1 VENIRGYRIGSQL
14 LDADRMAV
22 TALQRLRDYE
32 PLNVAYK
39 VAALVALKEALV
51 QAEQNEL
58 YAQNALEAARDA
70 KAAAEWALHD
80 GVLGAKA
87 QVLAQYG
94 PNSDAIQSLGLK
106 KKSKYRRATSRPAK
120 GT

>member
-1 VENIRGYRIGSQL
+1 MLQPITFIRN
-14 LDADRMAV
+14 
-22 TALQRLRDYE
+22 
-32 PLNVAYK
+32 PL
-39 VAALVALKEALV
+39 AAAMRSCAASVLV
-51 QAEQNEL
+51 QAEQNEV
-58 YAQNALEAARDA
+58 YAQHALEAARDA

-106 KKSKYRRATSRPAK
+106 KKSKYRRP
-120 GT
+120 